1 MIRHALVLVGLA
13 LLLTGCGKV
22 DLYNGL
28 SETQANE
35 VAASLL
41 AQNISADKRRADDK
55 KRWVV
60 SVAKADMANAMRVLT
75 AAGLPRQEYQSLG
88 DVFAKKGFVS
98 SPLEEKARYVHGL
111 SQELAQ
117 TLAAIDGVRH
127 ARVHIAMP
135 ERDALTAEAKPS
147 SASVVIVVQR
157 DSGIESRETDIK
169 AIVKDGVEGLDDVNK
184 VTVKF
189 FNAPVVEPLAQRE
202 QLSIASLP
210 YPESQIGLVVA
221 VAGLAVWWLLHWR
234 FTQGHRRLAATTRD
248 RNKVN
253 DRAPVRRRRR

>member
-1 MIRHALVLVGLA
+1 MRSWRIAALA
-13 LLLTGCGKV
+13 LLATFLVACGKV

-35 VAASLL
+35 VAAALL
-41 AQNISADKRRADDK
+41 AQQISADKRRSDDK
-55 KRWVV
+55 KTWVV
-60 SVAKADMANAMRVLT
+60 AVAKADMADAMRVLNS
-75 AAGLPRQEYQSLG
+75 AGLPRPEYTSLG
-88 DVFAKKGFVS
+88 AVFAKKGFVS

-117 TLAAIDGVRH
+117 TLTAISGVRE

-147 SASVVIVVQR
+147 SASVVIVHQPGSLVA
-157 DSGIESRETDIK
+157 SRETDIK

-189 FNAPVVEPLAQRE
+189 FEAPPMEALAPRE
-202 QLSIASLP
+202 QLSIAALP
-210 YPESQIGLVVA
+210 YPESQIGIGVA
-221 VAGLAVWWLLHWR
+221 IAGIAVWLFLHLRFLLG
-234 FTQGHRRLAATTRD
+234 QRRLKAAAQ
-248 RNKVN
+248 
-253 DRAPVRRRRR
+253 RASSLDIPGRP

>member
-1 MIRHALVLVGLA
+1 MIRKSIVLVA
-13 LLLTGCGKV
+13 ITLLLAGCGKV

-35 VAASLL
+35 VAGSLL
-41 AQNISADKRRADDK
+41 AQNIGADKRRADDK
-55 KRWVV
+55 KHWVV
-60 SVAKADMANAMRVLT
+60 AVAKADMADAMRVLN
-75 AAGLPRQEYQSLG
+75 AAGLPRPEYQSLG

-111 SQELAQ
+111 SQELSQ
-117 TLAAIDGVRH
+117 TLTTIDGVRA

-147 SASVVIVVQR
+147 SASVVIVMRQ

-189 FNAPVVEPLAQRE
+189 FNAPQVAAIPARAEM
-202 QLSIASLP
+202 SIAALP
-210 YPESQIGLVVA
+210 YPESQIGIVVA
-221 VAGLAVWWLLHWR
+221 LTGLAVWWFLHWR
-234 FTQGHRRLAATTRD
+234 FTQGQRRLRASAHGRTADTQS
-248 RNKVN
+248 
-253 DRAPVRRRRR
+253 APVRRRQR

>member
-1 MIRHALVLVGLA
+1 MRSLRTVALALVATLLVA
-13 LLLTGCGKV
+13 CGKV

-35 VAASLL
+35 VAAALL
-41 AQNISADKRRADDK
+41 AQHISADKRRSDDK
-55 KRWVV
+55 KTWVV
-60 SVAKADMANAMRVLT
+60 SVAKTDMADAMRILNG
-75 AAGLPRQEYQSLG
+75 AGLPRPEYASLG

-111 SQELAQ
+111 SQELSQ
-117 TLAAIDGVRH
+117 TLSAIAGVRE

-147 SASVVIVVQR
+147 SASVVIVHQPGSKVA
-157 DSGIESRETDIK
+157 SRETDIK

-189 FNAPVVEPLAQRE
+189 FEAPPMEALAPRE
-202 QLSIASLP
+202 QLSVASLP
-210 YPESQIGLVVA
+210 YPESQIGLGIA
-221 VAGLAVWWLLHWR
+221 AAGILVWLFLHLR
-234 FTQGHRRLAATTRD
+234 FTLGQRRVRAA
-248 RNKVN
+248 N
-253 DRAPVRRRRR
+253 RRVAELDIPGRS